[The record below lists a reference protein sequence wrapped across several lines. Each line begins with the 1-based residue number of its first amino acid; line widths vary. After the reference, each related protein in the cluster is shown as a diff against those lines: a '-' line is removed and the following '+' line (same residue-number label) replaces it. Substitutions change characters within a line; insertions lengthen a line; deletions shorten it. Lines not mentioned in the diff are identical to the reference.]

1 MTGVGAEA
9 ALVGLGAV
17 HGLNPG
23 MGWLFAVALG
33 LQERS
38 RRALWRAL
46 PPLLQPQGD
55 GEEPAHPRVESVHG
69 AGHAAKQNESEDAS
83 PPASLTW
90 WGRSR
95 SPVSVR
101 KRGSSA
107 MTPLGSTS
115 ILAIQPRIPSG

>member
-1 MTGVGAEA
+1 AGVYNQLAVHPLGSPGLSRRDPGLDGQDRRGPRWWDVARSEVPGGDRPASSSPGQAGRRGRVVRLVLLRRMTGVGAEA

-46 PPLLQPQGD
+46 PPL
-55 GEEPAHPRVESVHG
+55 A
-69 AGHAAKQNESEDAS
+69 
-83 PPASLTW
+83 
-90 WGRSR
+90 
-95 SPVSVR
+95 
-101 KRGSSA
+101 
-107 MTPLGSTS
+107 LG
-115 ILAIQPRIPSG
+115 